1 MSCEKYQDALTD
13 LAAKGAEPAGDVRA
27 HLDSCVACSSYMEQ
41 ERFLLK
47 SIDSGICSDV
57 NAALPAAVVQRLQA
71 RLAQESAFERR
82 VLGRWIFAGA
92 GAVFVAAALA
102 LLIARPVGR
111 FRSHAKL
118 EPTFAASVKPSE
130 PAEASSISAAV
141 TNPRALIAIAK
152 TTRQNSP
159 EALPAISSR
168 NLHEPEVLVPSDE
181 REALARFVNGLH
193 GQPEIAE
200 AFLAHAP
207 RQSEPSF
214 PLPLIQIAHLEI
226 PALEPSDDRNYPA
239 SEK

>member
-141 TNPRALIAIAK
+141 TNPRALIAMAK

-159 EALPAISSR
+159 EVLPATSSR

-226 PALEPSDDRNYPA
+226 PPLEPSDDRNYPA

>member
-1 MSCEKYQDALTD
+1 MPCEKYQDALID
-13 LAAKGAEPAGDVRA
+13 LAARGAEVVDVVRE
-27 HLDSCVACSSYMEQ
+27 HLNVCASCQSYLEQ
-41 ERFLLK
+41 ERFLLE
-47 SIDSGICSDV
+47 SIDCGIRSDV
-57 NAALPAAVVQRLQA
+57 NAAVPAALIQRLEA

-82 VLGRWIFAGA
+82 VLRSWIFAGA
-92 GAVFVAAALA
+92 GVAFVAAALA

-111 FRSHAKL
+111 FRSRADV

-130 PAEASSISAAV
+130 LAEGSSISAAG

-152 TTRQNSP
+152 TTRQKSAEVLPVGSP
-159 EALPAISSR
+159 H

-181 REALARFVNGLH
+181 REALARFVNGLR

-214 PLPLIQIAHLEI
+214 PLPLIQIARLEI
-226 PALEPSDDRNYPA
+226 PPLGPSDDRNYPA

>member
-1 MSCEKYQDALTD
+1 MPCEKYQDALTD
-13 LAAKGAEPAGDVRA
+13 LAARGAEVVGVVRE
-27 HLDSCVACSSYMEQ
+27 HLNVCASCGSYLEQ
-41 ERFLLK
+41 ERFLLE
-47 SIDSGICSDV
+47 SIDSGIRSDV

-82 VLGRWIFAGA
+82 VLGRRIIAGA
-92 GAVFVAAALA
+92 GAALVAAALA

-118 EPTFAASVKPSE
+118 EPTFAASVKRSE
-130 PAEASSISAAV
+130 PAEGSSISAAV

-168 NLHEPEVLVPSDE
+168 NSHEPEVLVPSDE

-200 AFLAHAP
+200 AFLPHAP

-214 PLPLIQIAHLEI
+214 PLPLIQIARLEI

>member
-13 LAAKGAEPAGDVRA
+13 LAARGAEVVGVVRE
-27 HLDSCVACSSYMEQ
+27 HLNVCASCRSYLEQ
-41 ERFLLK
+41 EQFLLK
-47 SIDSGICSDV
+47 SIDSGIRSDV
-57 NAALPAAVVQRLQA
+57 NAVLPAAVVQRLQA

-82 VLGRWIFAGA
+82 VLGRWIIAGA
-92 GAVFVAAALA
+92 GAALVAAALA

-118 EPTFAASVKPSE
+118 EPTFAASVKRSE
-130 PAEASSISAAV
+130 PAEGSSISAAV

-181 REALARFVNGLH
+181 REALARFVNGLN

-207 RQSEPSF
+207 RQSEASF
-214 PLPLIQIAHLEI
+214 PLPLIQIARLEI

>member
-1 MSCEKYQDALTD
+1 MPCEKYQEALTD
-13 LAAKGAEPAGDVRA
+13 LAAKGAEPAGEVRA

-47 SIDSGICSDV
+47 SIDSGIRSDV

-92 GAVFVAAALA
+92 GAAFVAAALA
-102 LLIARPVGR
+102 LLIVRPVGR
-111 FRSHAKL
+111 FPSHAKL

-130 PAEASSISAAV
+130 PVERPSISAAV
-141 TNPRALIAIAK
+141 TNPRAPIAIAK
-152 TTRQNSP
+152 TTRQNSQ
-159 EALPAISSR
+159 EALLASSSR

-193 GQPEIAE
+193 DQPEIAA

-214 PLPLIQIAHLEI
+214 PLPLIQIARLEI
-226 PALEPSDDRNYPA
+226 PTLEPSDDRNYAA

>member
-13 LAAKGAEPAGDVRA
+13 LAARGAEVVGVVRE
-27 HLDSCVACSSYMEQ
+27 HLNVCASCRSYLEQ
-41 ERFLLK
+41 EQFLLK
-47 SIDSGICSDV
+47 SIDSGIRSDI

-82 VLGRWIFAGA
+82 VLGRWIFAVA
-92 GAVFVAAALA
+92 GAAFVAAALA

-130 PAEASSISAAV
+130 LEEGSSTSAAV
-141 TNPRALIAIAK
+141 TNPRALVAIAK
-152 TTRQNSP
+152 TTRQNSQ

-181 REALARFVNGLH
+181 REALARFVNGLN

-200 AFLAHAP
+200 AFLAHTS

-239 SEK
+239 SEQ

>member
-1 MSCEKYQDALTD
+1 MPCEKYQDALTD

-27 HLDSCVACSSYMEQ
+27 HLDSCVACSSYLEQ

-47 SIDSGICSDV
+47 SIDSGIRSDV

-82 VLGRWIFAGA
+82 VLRRWIFAGA
-92 GAVFVAAALA
+92 GAAFVAAALA

-118 EPTFAASVKPSE
+118 EPTFAASVKPWE
-130 PAEASSISAAV
+130 LAEGSSTSAAV
-141 TNPRALIAIAK
+141 TNPRALVAIAK
-152 TTRQNSP
+152 TTRQNSQ

-214 PLPLIQIAHLEI
+214 PLPLIQITHLEI
-226 PALEPSDDRNYPA
+226 PPLEPSDDRNFPA